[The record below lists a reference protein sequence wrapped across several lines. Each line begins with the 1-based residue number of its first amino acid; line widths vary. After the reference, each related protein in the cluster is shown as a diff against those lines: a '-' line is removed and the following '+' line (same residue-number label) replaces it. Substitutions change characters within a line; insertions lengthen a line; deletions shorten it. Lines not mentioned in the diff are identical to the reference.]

1 MMLKVNKDPIKTFS
15 VRFYN
20 LCAFGKRNI
29 SQIMIYPI
37 EFVHAQDYRRP
48 LENTRKTI
56 HDMRQLTKKLGF
68 SKYNNSISI
77 YIEEKYVCVYKMKC
91 FQLRL

>member
-1 MMLKVNKDPIKTFS
+1 MLKVNKDPIETFS

-20 LCAFGKRNI
+20 LCAFGDRNI
-29 SQIMIYPI
+29 PQIMIYPL
-37 EFVHAQDYRRP
+37 EFAHAQDYRRT

-56 HDMRQLTKKLGF
+56 RNMRQLTKKLGF

-77 YIEEKYVCVYKMKC
+77 YIEEKYGCV
-91 FQLRL
+91 